1 MSCSIFW
8 ICSSSNPASLSC
20 FFCSSVNLNSLAF
33 SSVAV
38 SDVSSAVV
46 LTVLSCEFVL
56 VAFEESPCTC
66 EAGCTVSFDSAASVV
81 STTSSF
87 GCSESFLTFS
97 AFATFGDSTAST
109 TCGWSTFSFSAA
121 TTLGVKNIM

>member
-1 MSCSIFW
+1 MIGC
-8 ICSSSNPASLSC
+8 N
-20 FFCSSVNLNSLAF
+20 SSVKLSACDFPSVAF
-33 SSVAV
+33 SSVVA
-38 SDVSSAVV
+38 SDVFLAVV
-46 LTVLSCEFVL
+46 LTVVSCVFVL
-56 VAFEESPCTC
+56 VAFEESPCTL
-66 EAGCTVSFDSAASVV
+66 ETGCSASFDSAASVV